1 MPFAQVNDA
10 RMFYTDEGEG
20 SPVLMVHG
28 WSCDGSDWAWQ
39 IPALK
44 AAGYRC
50 ITPDLRGHGR
60 SSVPAGGY
68 TPRQYAADLAGLIGQ
83 LRCGPRRHRAFHGR
97 SHCRRPRRRTPGGR
111 RAVVPVDSAYGFE
124 SETAVTL
131 PQMTQAFR
139 GPGRHDVALQF
150 ASAAFYGPA
159 TPAHLP
165 PLHARRIAAFDQE
178 VMAAALEGLILPP
191 DQFGEKP
198 RSETYLRRVAARPSR
213 FALAGTT
220 PQAWPPGSAPQ
231 FQHRSR
237 RQSAGKAPA
246 TGFTRSAQ
254 ANSTACSSP
263 GSLPSIDPPAGP
275 LPVV

>member
-83 LRCGPRRHRAFHGR
+83 LRCGPVVAIGH
-97 SHCRRPRRRTPGGR
+97 SMGGATVVALAVEHPEVV

-139 GPGRHDVALQF
+139 GPGGHDVALQF

-198 RSETYLRRVAARPSR
+198 RSETYLRRVAAP
-213 FALAGTT
+213 ALSFRAGRND
-220 PQAWPPGSAPQ
+220 PASMAAWERAQ
-231 FQHRSR
+231 FQHPKS
-237 RQSAGKAPA
+237 KAIGWEG
-246 TGFTRSAQ
+246 TGHWLHQERPGEF
-254 ANSTACSSP
+254 NSLLIAWLA
-263 GSLPSIDPPAGP
+263 SLD
-275 LPVV
+275 